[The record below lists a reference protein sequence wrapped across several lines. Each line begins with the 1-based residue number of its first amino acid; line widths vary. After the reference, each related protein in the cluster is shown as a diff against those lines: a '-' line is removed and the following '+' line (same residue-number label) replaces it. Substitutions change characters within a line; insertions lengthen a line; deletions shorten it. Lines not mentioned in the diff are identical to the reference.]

1 MQHQFGTLIW
11 PRTGENTAA
20 ISDVCQGGAP
30 DMDVG
35 CIGLG
40 WVENF
45 PVLMGWVGLGL
56 STHMVI
62 FFVNL
67 TIYTYLSLS
76 TADPTMINVGFLL
89 LNPLL
94 PDGGASGAPPPS
106 VTQ

>member
-1 MQHQFGTLIW
+1 
-11 PRTGENTAA
+11 
-20 ISDVCQGGAP
+20 
-30 DMDVG
+30 MDVG